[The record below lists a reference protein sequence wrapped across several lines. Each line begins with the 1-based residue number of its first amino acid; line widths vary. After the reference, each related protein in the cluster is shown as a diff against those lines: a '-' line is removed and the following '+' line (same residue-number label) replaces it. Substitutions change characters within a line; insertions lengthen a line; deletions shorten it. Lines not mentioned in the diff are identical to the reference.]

1 MKISTK
7 LLVHG
12 LANIVVATSVMAVVV
27 LWVVYEGSLKQ
38 QETQNKFTFQYLT
51 HEINEGDGLNN
62 LPQLAQA
69 LGGELTVWQNGTQIA
84 TSVGRAELAQ
94 HLMTDFS
101 NPKMMPIVESGAYY
115 SPVPHFEWPLSAMRI
130 ISFGKIQTGQGDLV
144 VAIARP
150 ADAMLSIFISLLV
163 AFSILGIG
171 GAIASGVGLYYSV
184 RVSLSPMRKLGN
196 SMGELAAGHIHT
208 EIAALGRAD
217 EVGEM
222 AKAVQVF
229 KQNAIERKHLEDEQA
244 KLRERAQQERKQ
256 AFAQLAKQLQANVQ
270 HVVSSLE
277 TASRKLGA
285 TAEKLGDSASASSRE
300 ASEAAGN
307 MQGAQSSAQHVSG
320 AAQNL
325 AQSISAISRNVENSQ
340 SRTSHAVAVAD
351 KTSVLVGS
359 LQQAAGRIGEVV
371 VLINDIANKTNLLA
385 LNATIEAARAGD
397 AGKGFA
403 VVASEVKHLADQT
416 AQATGDITKQIA
428 DIRTATE
435 SAAQAIGEIAQ
446 SVRDTNAATGEIAGA
461 VVEQNGATSAMTDS
475 IRVMV
480 DGTTRVSASINSVQE
495 SASNTSAIA
504 EDMQSLSFDLQNQ
517 VSELNHAIEGVI
529 AELKSA

>member
-12 LANIVVATSVMAVVV
+12 LANIVVATSVMAIVV
-27 LWVVYEGSLKQ
+27 LWVVYQGSLTQ
-38 QETQNKFTFQYLT
+38 QNSQNKFAFQYLE
-51 HEINEGDGLNN
+51 HEITEGAGLDGL
-62 LPQLAQA
+62 PELAHA
-69 LGGELTVWQNGTQIA
+69 LGGELTVWQDGQQLKTTVEHPALARHLTEDSQ
-84 TSVGRAELAQ
+84 SPELAKA
-94 HLMTDFS
+94 LDAGDF
-101 NPKMMPIVESGAYY
+101 Y
-115 SPVPHFEWPLSAMRI
+115 SPLPHFEWPLSVMRT
-130 ISFGKIQTGQGDLV
+130 ISFGKISSTNGELLL
-144 VAIARP
+144 AISRP
-150 ADAMLSIFISLLV
+150 ADTMLNIFISLLV

-208 EIAALGRAD
+208 EIAALGRPD

-229 KQNAIERKHLEDEQA
+229 KQNAIERKHLEDEQE
-244 KLRERAQQERKQ
+244 KLRGRAQVERKQ
-256 AFAQLAKQLQANVQ
+256 AFAQLAKQLQSNVQ

-277 TASRKLGA
+277 TASRKLGV
-285 TAEKLGDSASASSRE
+285 TAERLGDSASASSRE

-307 MQGAQSSAQHVSG
+307 MQGAENSAQHVSG

-416 AQATGDITKQIA
+416 AQATGDITKQIS
-428 DIRTATE
+428 DIRAATE

-480 DGTTRVSASINSVQE
+480 DGTARVSASISSVQE

-504 EDMQSLSFDLQNQ
+504 EDMQSISFDLQKQ
-517 VSELNHAIEGVI
+517 VGELNHAIEGVI
-529 AELKSA
+529 TELKSA